1 MSDKLVVNVDREI
14 AGLVP
19 RFLTNRA
26 ADVEKIRAALAC
38 SNFDAIR
45 ATGHGLKGV
54 GTGYGFPAISQLGAA
69 IEEAARRREPGV
81 IASLAEDLDGYLA
94 RLDVRFD

>member
-1 MSDKLVVNVDREI
+1 MPDKLIVTVDPQI

-19 RFLTNRA
+19 RFLANRA

-38 SNFDAIR
+38 ADFEAVR

-54 GTGYGFPAISQLGAA
+54 GGGYGFPRISQLGAA
-69 IEEAARRREPGV
+69 IEEAAERCEAGV
-81 IASLAEDLDGYLA
+81 IASLAADLADYLA
-94 RLDVRFD
+94 RVEVRHS